1 MYNSPLSKLVK
12 THHGDDDET
21 KYQSRVSQNVVQATP
36 YETQD
41 DDEYVN
47 PYLSKTYGINT
58 STEDTSVEEDENDVS
73 AFYDTSTSFSEGKS
87 SSFSK
92 ARNKAKSR
100 YKFDFTSYARNVMEA
115 KNEYE
120 KALYQQQENNPN
132 DKYKTYTDKINNYS
146 NKLNKL
152 GQEVEKPDEEKVK
165 YGVLGF
171 IGDVANAITS
181 PISAIWKGVE
191 DFGKYDD
198 KMNEYTNE
206 LKNNS
211 DFKKWAKEQEQS
223 GNTTYTYDDFY
234 KTGNSKS
241 FNKIYDEWKENTKGT
256 DLAKT
261 ITQDALRSIWNNVSA
276 PFKKTYY
283 NITDDKDSYDETE
296 RKQYSTV
303 DFLNEKR
310 KNGSKIEKEAMKK
323 LDSIGGE
330 KYGTFLTDLVLG
342 TAMEGGAGLDEAG
355 KSLKYMKNV
364 RNGKIDK
371 INDAINMDK
380 ALKTVEKSH
389 MPEIEQ
395 RAMKST
401 VETMSQ
407 IEKEEKIAKEIE
419 KAKRIKKAKTLEEL
433 QKIETQQ
440 ELIAENAH
448 RLERQQR
455 LQEANVKSLLNN
467 KELQKQFAEE
477 AKYLANDSRD
487 KLGDLN
493 FDGLKYM
500 GKTIISKEKL
510 GELAKKNSAY
520 YALTAGITLADPFA
534 GIYALGKGKT
544 TEALSRLAEDNY
556 KDNALGRASK
566 TKDKALRTLYENFTG
581 GKNAQYLKEGYEDFY
596 KMLDANQ
603 ASRIIKERGYD
614 ISKQSVDRLSKYEE
628 LRNNLT
634 DEQANKVRQT
644 IETPTEEVF
653 DIETNMEKV
662 INPDYVRQLGEASRK
677 YISDMWN
684 ATKATKEYN
693 GKLYSSKNKYVLQ
706 RKLANKV
713 EDLYELNNS
722 INKSSINYDEQVK
735 KLLKSDLNVDRSI
748 LEDKRLSQIS
758 FTLQKS
764 TEELAGYI
772 SHNYDMDYEQAYQIA
787 KKYKIASTGTYR
799 ALEDVYGDISN
810 MKITSKD
817 IDMTKWTGKEEKV
830 LEMSNKQVDEM
841 VDKEAKKA
849 ELRQKEIDLSR
860 ESVIKKI
867 KEGDYSHIDTKGMT
881 EDQIKDL
888 DKQYK
893 IYAKSISN
901 KEKRVKQLD
910 ESIEYYN
917 NFKQQ
922 LLYDKSISRAE
933 KNRKIKAI
941 DEKLAPIKKER
952 EEVNKKINKQINGR
966 KQEIINSLT
975 SKGFEEEQEALK
987 RKEVV
992 NKGNEIFN
1000 AKKTTV
1006 YDDEFEEF
1014 NKYIEDKKN
1023 FEEELKANQ
1032 VKYKDRTKAVDE
1044 FTEKYI
1050 NEHDLS
1056 DTTLDK
1062 IADYT
1067 NSSDT
1072 HYFDEIK
1079 AKNRSKR
1086 VENSL
1091 DTKYYY
1097 KRDEQGKLIKQPF
1110 NDKQSKSKQEFVE
1123 QLSKKYDGMITKEG
1137 KLNTITKYTNE
1148 AGEELTPINN
1158 MEDLGNGKYIYNS
1171 TKKEMV
1177 MSKSGNLA
1185 YREPS
1190 GELVELKEYNKIN
1203 KKQLALK
1210 KQLDTVKSKLDKA
1223 NKIDNIDE
1231 IRNWNKKYNELKEQI
1246 KELNNDKR
1254 KYLKDNPHIQSS
1266 VDDNNHIISGGNKLA
1281 YFDGDIVTKSE
1292 HGLNKKQLD
1301 EIEGYT
1307 RARSNYVRNIE
1318 AMNNKETGTF
1328 GKLTTMIKEDGRE
1341 KSWKDIDVV
1350 KGIDDFAN
1358 KYGNQRIDLDE
1369 NTSVKYFEKFKRNA
1383 NLRFNRCAK
1392 LVDES
1397 NLTKQQKASLK
1408 KYLKDKMS
1416 SLEAISRDSNMVHS
1430 KFGNS
1435 DDINKFGKAVYTI
1448 EERINKAIENYS
1460 EYSTLIG
1467 KEYKNNP
1474 LKRVISLNDGKQK
1487 INLDMQLTQNQAK
1500 KVMKEWKD
1508 TDDMFDGIAKEITY
1522 TKNMGASGIKRGNNV
1537 FIDASGKQSKGVLSH
1552 ELAHI
1557 MDNKQNAKDTKNFV
1571 YKFSERVNSLDEK
1584 QTKKLVSLINKH
1596 ILNGA
1601 SDDINT
1607 NVTNY
1612 IEALKKDGATGYT
1625 VGRENFAEM
1634 CSMVL
1639 HPNKEVRDK
1648 FEEILGSDI
1657 KEDIYNI
1664 LIHSNHKNVE
1674 EVIVPKYKLADVDYQ
1689 NKIEDMQTILKNL
1702 NELNTVEEAVSK
1714 TDEIKKI
1721 LEIPD
1726 KGDLTDLCKYKEL
1739 ERFLG
1744 EKANFKVKNGT
1755 SEFKYQDFDRQ
1766 VKKVINNVDKLDEN
1780 EKEFYDYVTNT
1791 LKDIGIEEDVIEPY
1805 KIAMHE
1811 YFTYLPHIVT
1821 QDVKN
1826 TNFDVAVGDIMGRT
1840 SDFRS
1845 GATNAYSISR
1855 RLQGTIDQINNIFKD
1870 SDEALGSGLTKLM
1883 VDNIDELVMKRLIN
1897 DNDIFYDKATRET
1910 LIRTLGVKSL
1920 SMDEIVDMC
1929 KKVDVDEEGKK
1940 EIFYDF
1946 YEAEKMLSDLGI
1958 SPTRKFYDDLV
1969 EKKAERAR
1977 KVNPNLK
1984 VVIDDS
1990 DKEDNYVIMKAIKNA
2005 YDDHLVKKLKTGKYQ
2020 MIVLN
2025 PKEEKVAGK
2034 FIGLDEF
2041 ENAVN
2046 KKSERITESAMN
2058 LEDLNVNKRD
2068 MLRAIDEV
2076 NNVGY
2081 TPYSII
2087 DHKSMSDEEIIK
2099 TMNDG
2104 AYLMPTS
2111 SIKHFEE
2118 YAKQTYT
2125 KDKNAFLKM
2134 LDTVTNTFKASAL
2147 LTPKFHLNNAVGN
2160 ALQNYA
2166 SIGLAVLNPK
2176 KIKRSIEVFNG
2187 KNLNKK
2193 IGNGMTYKEVLES
2206 FKRMGGEDGTRMME
2220 FKDKFNI
2227 LRGTKKAKTETQKLL
2242 SKVNPLDNDFFMY
2255 TASNSVGG
2263 QIEGQARMI
2272 NYIERLEQ
2280 GCTPREAMDYVNK
2293 ALFDY
2298 SDLTTFENN
2307 VMRRIMPFYTYT
2319 RKNFGANLD
2328 KLANNTKEMRLLN
2341 LALRSDYNNTTEEQR
2356 KFKPEYLGLGL
2367 GNNNYSSLDTPL
2379 EGFVGSLDSGQLI
2392 SSVNPVIKSPIEAI
2406 LNRSFYNDSNIS
2418 EDNKFSEKANYV
2430 AESMIPIYKQFTSV
2444 KDASEG
2450 DNLAKSRL
2458 ERQWLGKVVQTYNV
2472 ENYKKQSMSKYAKK
2486 LEKQYYDYL
2495 DEHPEAKEELNT
2507 SQTNN
2512 YELERLKKKYINA
2525 LNRSNK
2531 Y

>member
-120 KALYQQQENNPN
+120 KALYQQQEGTN

-146 NKLNKL
+146 NKLNDL
-152 GQEVEKPDEEKVK
+152 GQKVEKPDEEKVK

-364 RNGKIDK
+364 RAGTINKIDEAMD
-371 INDAINMDK
+371 INK
-380 ALKTVEKSH
+380 ALRTVEKSH

-395 RAMKST
+395 QAMKRT
-401 VETMSQ
+401 VDKLSD
-407 IEKEEKIAKEIE
+407 IEKNEKIIDIANDTK
-419 KAKRIKKAKTLEEL
+419 
-433 QKIETQQ
+433 KIETQQ
-440 ELIAENAH
+440 ELLAKNAE
-448 RLERQQR
+448 RLERQEKIQK
-455 LQEANVKSLLNN
+455 ANIKNILNSP
-467 KELQKQFAEE
+467 ETQKQFREE
-477 AKYLANDSRD
+477 AEYLLRNSKD
-487 KLGDLN
+487 KLGDYD

-500 GKTIISKEKL
+500 GATIISKDKL
-510 GELAKKNSAY
+510 AQLAKKNSTY
-520 YALTAGITLADPFA
+520 YGLTAGITLADPFA
-534 GIYALGKGKT
+534 GVYALGKGKT

-556 KDNALGRASK
+556 NDNALGRASK
-566 TKDKALRTLYENFTG
+566 IKDKALRTIYENFTG
-581 GKNAQYLKEGYEDFY
+581 GKNAQYMKEGYEDFN
-596 KMLDANQ
+596 KMLDVNQ
-603 ASRIIKERGYD
+603 ASRVLKERGYD

-628 LRNNLT
+628 LRKNLT

-644 IETPTEEVF
+644 IEAPTTDTYETITK
-653 DIETNMEKV
+653 IENV
-662 INPDYVRQLGEASRK
+662 INPDYVRQLGKASRE
-677 YISDMWN
+677 YISGIWN
-684 ATKATKEYN
+684 ATKTTKKIK
-693 GKLYSSKNKYVLQ
+693 GKTYTSKDKYILQ

-713 EDLYELNNS
+713 EDLYELNNN
-722 INKSSINYDEQVK
+722 INKSSLNYDEQLK
-735 KLLKSDLNVDRSI
+735 KLLKSNPNVDRTI
-748 LEDKRLSQIS
+748 LEDKRLSQLS
-758 FTLQKS
+758 YTLQKTS
-764 TEELAGYI
+764 EELAGYI
-772 SHNYDMDYEQAYQIA
+772 SKNYDMDYEEAYKIA
-787 KKYKIASTGTYR
+787 KQYKIASTGTYR

-830 LEMSNKQVDEM
+830 LDMSNKQVDEM

-881 EDQIKDL
+881 EQEVKDL

-893 IYAKSISN
+893 IYAKSIIN
-901 KEKRVKQLD
+901 KEKRVKQLN
-910 ESIEYYN
+910 ETIEYYN

-922 LLYDKSISRAE
+922 LLYDKSITRAE

-941 DEKLAPIKKER
+941 DEKLNPIKKEL
-952 EEVNKKINKQINGR
+952 EDTNKKINKQINGR

-987 RKEVV
+987 RKQITD
-992 NKGNEIFN
+992 KGNEVFN
-1000 AKKTTV
+1000 SKKTTI

-1014 NKYIEDKKN
+1014 NKFIEDKKN

-1307 RARSNYVRNIE
+1307 RARGNYVRNIE

-1350 KGIDDFAN
+1350 KGMDDFAN

-1383 NLRFNRCAK
+1383 NLRFNKCAK

-1397 NLTKQQKASLK
+1397 NLTNQQKASLK
-1408 KYLKDKMS
+1408 KYLRDKMNN
-1416 SLEAISRDSNMVHS
+1416 LEAMSKNSSVVHS

-1435 DDINKFGKAVYTI
+1435 NDINKFGKAVYTI
-1448 EERINKAIENYS
+1448 EDKINKAIENYS

-1487 INLDMQLTQNQAK
+1487 INLDMELTQNQAK
-1500 KVMKEWKD
+1500 KVIKEWKD

-1522 TKNMGASGIKRGNNV
+1522 TKNIGASGIKRGNDV
-1537 FIDASGKQSKGVLSH
+1537 YIDASGKQSKGVLSH

-1557 MDNKQNAKDTKNFV
+1557 MDNKQNAKDTRNFV

-1584 QTKKLVSLINKH
+1584 QSKKLKSLINKH

-1607 NVTNY
+1607 NITNY
-1612 IEALKKDGATGYT
+1612 IDALKKDGALGYV

-1634 CSMVL
+1634 CSMIL
-1639 HPNKEVRDK
+1639 HPKKEVRDE
-1648 FEEILGSDI
+1648 FEKILGSDI
-1657 KEDIYNI
+1657 KEDMYNI
-1664 LIHSNHKNVE
+1664 LIHSNHKNVQE
-1674 EVIVPKYKLADVDYQ
+1674 AIIPKYKLADVDYQ
-1689 NKIEDMQTILKNL
+1689 NKIDDMTTILKSL
-1702 NELNTVEEAVSK
+1702 KDINTTEEA
-1714 TDEIKKI
+1714 IKKSDELKTI
-1721 LEIPD
+1721 LSSPEN
-1726 KGDLTDLCKYKEL
+1726 GDLTDLCKYKEI

-1744 EKANFKVKNGT
+1744 KKANFKVKNGT
-1755 SEFKYQDFDRQ
+1755 KEIVAQEIDEQ
-1766 VKKVINNVDKLDEN
+1766 IKKVINNVDKLEEN
-1780 EKEFYDYVTNT
+1780 EKEFYDYITKT
-1791 LKDIGIEEDVIEPY
+1791 LKDIGIEENVIEPY
-1805 KIAMHE
+1805 KIAMHK

-1821 QDVKN
+1821 EDVKK
-1826 TNFDVAVGDIMGRT
+1826 TNFDVAIGDIMGKK

-1855 RLQGTIDQINNIFKD
+1855 QLDGTIDEINNIFKD
-1870 SDEALGSGLTKLM
+1870 SDEALLSGLTRLM
-1883 VDNIDELVMKRLIN
+1883 
-1897 DNDIFYDKATRET
+1897 
-1910 LIRTLGVKSL
+1910 
-1920 SMDEIVDMC
+1920 
-1929 KKVDVDEEGKK
+1929 
-1940 EIFYDF
+1940 
-1946 YEAEKMLSDLGI
+1946 
-1958 SPTRKFYDDLV
+1958 
-1969 EKKAERAR
+1969 
-1977 KVNPNLK
+1977 
-1984 VVIDDS
+1984 
-1990 DKEDNYVIMKAIKNA
+1990 
-2005 YDDHLVKKLKTGKYQ
+2005 
-2020 MIVLN
+2020 
-2025 PKEEKVAGK
+2025 
-2034 FIGLDEF
+2034 
-2041 ENAVN
+2041 
-2046 KKSERITESAMN
+2046 
-2058 LEDLNVNKRD
+2058 
-2068 MLRAIDEV
+2068 
-2076 NNVGY
+2076 
-2081 TPYSII
+2081 
-2087 DHKSMSDEEIIK
+2087 
-2099 TMNDG
+2099 
-2104 AYLMPTS
+2104 
-2111 SIKHFEE
+2111 
-2118 YAKQTYT
+2118 
-2125 KDKNAFLKM
+2125 
-2134 LDTVTNTFKASAL
+2134 
-2147 LTPKFHLNNAVGN
+2147 
-2160 ALQNYA
+2160 
-2166 SIGLAVLNPK
+2166 
-2176 KIKRSIEVFNG
+2176 
-2187 KNLNKK
+2187 
-2193 IGNGMTYKEVLES
+2193 
-2206 FKRMGGEDGTRMME
+2206 
-2220 FKDKFNI
+2220 
-2227 LRGTKKAKTETQKLL
+2227 
-2242 SKVNPLDNDFFMY
+2242 
-2255 TASNSVGG
+2255 
-2263 QIEGQARMI
+2263 
-2272 NYIERLEQ
+2272 
-2280 GCTPREAMDYVNK
+2280 
-2293 ALFDY
+2293 
-2298 SDLTTFENN
+2298 
-2307 VMRRIMPFYTYT
+2307 
-2319 RKNFGANLD
+2319 
-2328 KLANNTKEMRLLN
+2328 
-2341 LALRSDYNNTTEEQR
+2341 
-2356 KFKPEYLGLGL
+2356 
-2367 GNNNYSSLDTPL
+2367 
-2379 EGFVGSLDSGQLI
+2379 
-2392 SSVNPVIKSPIEAI
+2392 
-2406 LNRSFYNDSNIS
+2406 
-2418 EDNKFSEKANYV
+2418 
-2430 AESMIPIYKQFTSV
+2430 
-2444 KDASEG
+2444 
-2450 DNLAKSRL
+2450 
-2458 ERQWLGKVVQTYNV
+2458 
-2472 ENYKKQSMSKYAKK
+2472 
-2486 LEKQYYDYL
+2486 
-2495 DEHPEAKEELNT
+2495 
-2507 SQTNN
+2507 
-2512 YELERLKKKYINA
+2512 
-2525 LNRSNK
+2525 
-2531 Y
+2531 